1 MQELV
6 CPNCG
11 KEFKIDG
18 SGYAEILK
26 QVRNSEFNSDLRE
39 RLKLADSEKQQ
50 AIELAEVKLKSE
62 LDKILT
68 SPKRDEVLKNYEILQ
83 EKLGGKGASKKTATL
98 IVERLKK

>member
-26 QVRNSEFNSDLRE
+26 QVRNSEFESDLRVRIE
-39 RLKLADSEKQQ
+39 LAESEKQQ

-62 LDKILT
+62 LDKIATANLNQT
-68 SPKRDEVLKNYEILQ
+68 SACGLNLQSLKSSRPLNWPK
-83 EKLGGKGASKKTATL
+83 
-98 IVERLKK
+98 